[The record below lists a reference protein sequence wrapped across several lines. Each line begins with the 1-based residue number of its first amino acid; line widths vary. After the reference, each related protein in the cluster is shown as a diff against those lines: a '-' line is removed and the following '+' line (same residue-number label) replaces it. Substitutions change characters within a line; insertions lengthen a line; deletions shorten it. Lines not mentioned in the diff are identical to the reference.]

1 MSNKVIILT
10 TKEALDKET
19 EYRLR
24 RDIDN
29 LASKGMNAAEIAKEL
44 NLDVSYVGNVIIG
57 G

>member
-44 NLDVSYVGNVIIG
+44 NLDVSYVGNVIIDG
-57 G
+57 

>member
-1 MSNKVIILT
+1 MSNKMIILT
-10 TKEALDKET
+10 PKEALDKET

-24 RDIDN
+24 REIDN
-29 LASKGMNAAEIAKEL
+29 LAGKGMKAAEIAKEL